1 MASSQSRPWLNKFRK
16 DYENIHQNNGLTSES
31 QRTDTLEF
39 ITVQQDGTISLF
51 GTWVIPTRIEILAL
65 ETFVA
70 WQTFTPF
77 PVWQTKQTNK
87 HVVMCRYILAY
98 FNQNMLAKLAK
109 SLILGAGSV
118 IETRFFVKARWTDRN
133 DAIFTVK
140 TFRALAFV
148 CAIGEISARGA
159 VLTRC
164 QDARIVQLTTRTIVA
179 RMAETFK
186 TGRFERYLTLT
197 RHASSFQWAI

>member
-1 MASSQSRPWLNKFRK
+1 MGHSNKDRNSRIGNLRSLADSHTLPCMANK
-16 DYENIHQNNGLTSES
+16 Q
-31 QRTDTLEF
+31 
-39 ITVQQDGTISLF
+39 
-51 GTWVIPTRIEILAL
+51 
-65 ETFVA
+65 
-70 WQTFTPF
+70 
-77 PVWQTKQTNK
+77 
-87 HVVMCRYILAY
+87 HVVTCKLAY

-133 DAIFTVK
+133 DAIFTIK

-148 CAIGEISARGA
+148 CAIGEIAARGA

-186 TGRFERYLTLT
+186 TGSFERYLTLT
-197 RHASSFQWAI
+197 RHASSFQ